1 METKLW
7 IIGYMRSIRDDKQ
20 MTCTCADNMLMT
32 WTMCM
37 CGDNVQKL
45 SCG

>member
-20 MTCTCADNMLMT
+20 MMCTCADNMPMT
-32 WTMCM
+32 WTMCV

-45 SCG
+45 SCE